1 MREQLWQDCI
11 KFHGHQC
18 PGLAIGFRAAELA
31 SELMSLT
38 YSKDEEVICISENDA
53 CGVDAIQYIT
63 GCTVGKGNLIFK
75 NVGKMAFTFLNRETN
90 EGYRFLLNPLP
101 KDIEDKIDYILN
113 EDREKVFKISK
124 SNIEFPK
131 KAERMAT
138 IICDKCSEGAA
149 ESKIRLQKG
158 LKLCLDCYSEDN
170 RGW

>member
-1 MREQLWQDCI
+1 MRKQLWMDSI

-101 KDIEDKIDYILN
+101 NDIEDKIDDILN
-113 EDREKVFKISK
+113 E
-124 SNIEFPK
+124 
-131 KAERMAT
+131 
-138 IICDKCSEGAA
+138 
-149 ESKIRLQKG
+149 
-158 LKLCLDCYSEDN
+158 N
-170 RGW
+170 R